1 MTVHCC
7 SSRTTATS
15 SSGSLPAC
23 CIWKTASLSTLSLL
37 FGFPEIPRKGRKPEN
52 PTPAPAPKRKKPDV
66 PTLDD
71 VPRPPEKP
79 KRTGGTKNL
88 QKQLNTLEREIS
100 QLEQQSAD
108 LEQQMI
114 EASSDSARLLEL
126 MTEKETCDE
135 SLAAK
140 MDEWEAVAAELEE
153 MPAMIER
160 RFWLALAALFAVG
173 GVVQLPWAP
182 SRFGAAF
189 FLVLAVG
196 CAGMW
201 LMLHGR
207 EKYGV
212 CRVLAVLGRVL
223 FALFVVSFAAIQLFV
238 IQAGMRTQATD
249 TQAEYYIVLGALV
262 NPDGQPSAALAAR
275 CDTAAELLAENPDSK
290 AVLCGGQGSN
300 EPCTEADSMFAYL
313 TEQKGVDPARLLRE
327 DASTNTIENL
337 ENARTL
343 IENRRGARP

>member
-1 MTVHCC
+1 
-7 SSRTTATS
+7 
-15 SSGSLPAC
+15 
-23 CIWKTASLSTLSLL
+23 
-37 FGFPEIPRKGRKPEN
+37 
-52 PTPAPAPKRKKPDV
+52 
-66 PTLDD
+66 
-71 VPRPPEKP
+71 
-79 KRTGGTKNL
+79 
-88 QKQLNTLEREIS
+88 
-100 QLEQQSAD
+100 
-108 LEQQMI
+108 
-114 EASSDSARLLEL
+114 
-126 MTEKETCDE
+126 
-135 SLAAK
+135 
-140 MDEWEAVAAELEE
+140 
-153 MPAMIER
+153 MIER

-182 SRFGAAF
+182 SRFGAVF
-189 FLVLAVG
+189 FLALAVG
-196 CAGMW
+196 CAGMS
-201 LMLHGR
+201 LVLHGQ

-223 FALFVVSFAAIQLFV
+223 FALFVVSFAVIQLFV

-290 AVLCGGQGSN
+290 AVLCGGQGGN

-327 DASTNTIENL
+327 DMSTNTIENL

-343 IENRRGARP
+343 IETAEARDHESYTAAVVTSDYHLARAKVLMRRAGYEEGLGVPAPTPYPGQWVAVRCREYCSILGLMLTGRWTV

>member
-1 MTVHCC
+1 
-7 SSRTTATS
+7 
-15 SSGSLPAC
+15 
-23 CIWKTASLSTLSLL
+23 
-37 FGFPEIPRKGRKPEN
+37 
-52 PTPAPAPKRKKPDV
+52 
-66 PTLDD
+66 
-71 VPRPPEKP
+71 
-79 KRTGGTKNL
+79 
-88 QKQLNTLEREIS
+88 
-100 QLEQQSAD
+100 
-108 LEQQMI
+108 
-114 EASSDSARLLEL
+114 
-126 MTEKETCDE
+126 
-135 SLAAK
+135 
-140 MDEWEAVAAELEE
+140 
-153 MPAMIER
+153 MIER

-182 SRFGAAF
+182 SRFGAVF
-189 FLVLAVG
+189 FLALAVG

-201 LMLHGR
+201 LVLHGQ

-212 CRVLAVLGRVL
+212 CRVLALLGRVL

-343 IENRRGARP
+343 IETAEARDHESYTAAVVTSDYHLARAKVLMRRAGYEEGLGVPAPTPYPGQWVAVRCREYCSILGLMLTGRWTV

>member
-1 MTVHCC
+1 
-7 SSRTTATS
+7 
-15 SSGSLPAC
+15 
-23 CIWKTASLSTLSLL
+23 
-37 FGFPEIPRKGRKPEN
+37 
-52 PTPAPAPKRKKPDV
+52 
-66 PTLDD
+66 
-71 VPRPPEKP
+71 
-79 KRTGGTKNL
+79 
-88 QKQLNTLEREIS
+88 
-100 QLEQQSAD
+100 
-108 LEQQMI
+108 
-114 EASSDSARLLEL
+114 
-126 MTEKETCDE
+126 
-135 SLAAK
+135 
-140 MDEWEAVAAELEE
+140 
-153 MPAMIER
+153 MIER

-182 SRFGAAF
+182 SRFGAVF
-189 FLVLAVG
+189 FLALAVG

-201 LMLHGR
+201 LVLHGQ

-212 CRVLAVLGRVL
+212 CRVLVVLGRVL

-290 AVLCGGQGSN
+290 AVLCGGQGGN
-300 EPCTEADSMFAYL
+300 EPCTEADAMFACL

-327 DASTNTIENL
+327 DVSTNTIENL

-343 IENRRGARP
+343 IETAEARDHESYTAAVVTSDYHLARAKVLMRRAGYEEGLGVPAPTPYPGQWVAVRCREYCSILGLMLTGRWTV

>member
-1 MTVHCC
+1 
-7 SSRTTATS
+7 
-15 SSGSLPAC
+15 
-23 CIWKTASLSTLSLL
+23 
-37 FGFPEIPRKGRKPEN
+37 
-52 PTPAPAPKRKKPDV
+52 
-66 PTLDD
+66 
-71 VPRPPEKP
+71 
-79 KRTGGTKNL
+79 
-88 QKQLNTLEREIS
+88 
-100 QLEQQSAD
+100 
-108 LEQQMI
+108 
-114 EASSDSARLLEL
+114 
-126 MTEKETCDE
+126 
-135 SLAAK
+135 
-140 MDEWEAVAAELEE
+140 
-153 MPAMIER
+153 MIER

-201 LMLHGR
+201 LMLHGQ

-223 FALFVVSFAAIQLFV
+223 FALFVVSFAVIQLFV
-238 IQAGMRTQATD
+238 IQADMRTQATD

-290 AVLCGGQGSN
+290 AVLCGGQGGN

-327 DASTNTIENL
+327 DMSTNTIENL

-343 IENRRGARP
+343 IETAEARDHESYTAAVVTSDYHLARAKVLMRRAGYEEGLGVPAPTPYPGQWVAVRCREYCSILGLMLSGRWTV

>member
-1 MTVHCC
+1 
-7 SSRTTATS
+7 
-15 SSGSLPAC
+15 
-23 CIWKTASLSTLSLL
+23 
-37 FGFPEIPRKGRKPEN
+37 
-52 PTPAPAPKRKKPDV
+52 
-66 PTLDD
+66 
-71 VPRPPEKP
+71 
-79 KRTGGTKNL
+79 
-88 QKQLNTLEREIS
+88 
-100 QLEQQSAD
+100 
-108 LEQQMI
+108 MI
-114 EASSDSARLLEL
+114 E
-126 MTEKETCDE
+126 C
-135 SLAAK
+135 
-140 MDEWEAVAAELEE
+140 
-153 MPAMIER
+153 

-290 AVLCGGQGSN
+290 AVLCGGQGGN

-327 DASTNTIENL
+327 DVSTNTIENL

-343 IENRRGARP
+343 IETAEARDHESYTAAVVTSDYHLARAKVLMRRAGYEEGLGVPAPTPYPGQWVAVRCREYCSILGLMLTGRWG

>member
-1 MTVHCC
+1 
-7 SSRTTATS
+7 
-15 SSGSLPAC
+15 
-23 CIWKTASLSTLSLL
+23 
-37 FGFPEIPRKGRKPEN
+37 
-52 PTPAPAPKRKKPDV
+52 
-66 PTLDD
+66 
-71 VPRPPEKP
+71 
-79 KRTGGTKNL
+79 
-88 QKQLNTLEREIS
+88 
-100 QLEQQSAD
+100 
-108 LEQQMI
+108 
-114 EASSDSARLLEL
+114 
-126 MTEKETCDE
+126 
-135 SLAAK
+135 
-140 MDEWEAVAAELEE
+140 
-153 MPAMIER
+153 MIER

-201 LMLHGR
+201 LMLHGQ

-223 FALFVVSFAAIQLFV
+223 FALFVVSFAVIQLFV
-238 IQAGMRTQATD
+238 IQADMRTQATD

-290 AVLCGGQGSN
+290 AVLCGGQGGN

-327 DASTNTIENL
+327 DMSTNTIENL

-343 IENRRGARP
+343 IETAEARDHESYTAAVVTSDYHLARAKVLMRRAGYEEGLGVPAPTPYPGQWVAVRCREYCSILGLMLTGRWTV

>member
-1 MTVHCC
+1 
-7 SSRTTATS
+7 
-15 SSGSLPAC
+15 
-23 CIWKTASLSTLSLL
+23 
-37 FGFPEIPRKGRKPEN
+37 
-52 PTPAPAPKRKKPDV
+52 
-66 PTLDD
+66 
-71 VPRPPEKP
+71 
-79 KRTGGTKNL
+79 
-88 QKQLNTLEREIS
+88 
-100 QLEQQSAD
+100 
-108 LEQQMI
+108 
-114 EASSDSARLLEL
+114 
-126 MTEKETCDE
+126 
-135 SLAAK
+135 
-140 MDEWEAVAAELEE
+140 
-153 MPAMIER
+153 MIER

-182 SRFGAAF
+182 SRFGAVF
-189 FLVLAVG
+189 FLALAVG
-196 CAGMW
+196 CVGMW
-201 LMLHGR
+201 LVLHGQ

-343 IENRRGARP
+343 IETAEARDHESYTAAVVTSDYHLARAKVLMRRAGYEEGLGVPAPTPYPGQWVAVRCREYCSILGLMLTGRWTA

>member
-1 MTVHCC
+1 
-7 SSRTTATS
+7 
-15 SSGSLPAC
+15 
-23 CIWKTASLSTLSLL
+23 
-37 FGFPEIPRKGRKPEN
+37 
-52 PTPAPAPKRKKPDV
+52 
-66 PTLDD
+66 
-71 VPRPPEKP
+71 
-79 KRTGGTKNL
+79 
-88 QKQLNTLEREIS
+88 
-100 QLEQQSAD
+100 
-108 LEQQMI
+108 
-114 EASSDSARLLEL
+114 
-126 MTEKETCDE
+126 
-135 SLAAK
+135 
-140 MDEWEAVAAELEE
+140 
-153 MPAMIER
+153 MIER

-182 SRFGAAF
+182 SRFGAVF
-189 FLVLAVG
+189 FLALAVG

-201 LMLHGR
+201 LVLHGQ

-212 CRVLAVLGRVL
+212 CRVLVVLGRVL

-343 IENRRGARP
+343 IETAEARDHESYTAAVVTSDYHLARAKVLMRRAGYEEGLGVPAPTPYPGQWVAVRCREYCSILGLMLTGRWTV

>member
-1 MTVHCC
+1 
-7 SSRTTATS
+7 
-15 SSGSLPAC
+15 
-23 CIWKTASLSTLSLL
+23 
-37 FGFPEIPRKGRKPEN
+37 
-52 PTPAPAPKRKKPDV
+52 
-66 PTLDD
+66 
-71 VPRPPEKP
+71 
-79 KRTGGTKNL
+79 
-88 QKQLNTLEREIS
+88 
-100 QLEQQSAD
+100 
-108 LEQQMI
+108 
-114 EASSDSARLLEL
+114 
-126 MTEKETCDE
+126 
-135 SLAAK
+135 
-140 MDEWEAVAAELEE
+140 
-153 MPAMIER
+153 MIER

-182 SRFGAAF
+182 SRFGAVF
-189 FLVLAVG
+189 FLALAVG

-201 LMLHGR
+201 LVLHGQ

-223 FALFVVSFAAIQLFV
+223 FVMFVVSFAAIQLFV

-343 IENRRGARP
+343 IETAEARDHESYTAAVVTSDYHLARAKVLMRRAGYEEGLGVPAPTPYPGQWVAMRCREYCSILGLMLTGRWTV

>member
-1 MTVHCC
+1 
-7 SSRTTATS
+7 
-15 SSGSLPAC
+15 
-23 CIWKTASLSTLSLL
+23 
-37 FGFPEIPRKGRKPEN
+37 
-52 PTPAPAPKRKKPDV
+52 
-66 PTLDD
+66 
-71 VPRPPEKP
+71 
-79 KRTGGTKNL
+79 
-88 QKQLNTLEREIS
+88 
-100 QLEQQSAD
+100 
-108 LEQQMI
+108 
-114 EASSDSARLLEL
+114 
-126 MTEKETCDE
+126 
-135 SLAAK
+135 
-140 MDEWEAVAAELEE
+140 
-153 MPAMIER
+153 MIER

-182 SRFGAAF
+182 SRFGAVF
-189 FLVLAVG
+189 FLALAVC

-201 LMLHGR
+201 LVLHGQ
-207 EKYGV
+207 EKYGF

-343 IENRRGARP
+343 IETAEARDHESYTAAVVTSDYHLARAKVLMRRAGYEEGLGVPAPTPYPGQWVAVRCREYCSILGLMLTGRWTA

>member
-1 MTVHCC
+1 
-7 SSRTTATS
+7 
-15 SSGSLPAC
+15 
-23 CIWKTASLSTLSLL
+23 
-37 FGFPEIPRKGRKPEN
+37 
-52 PTPAPAPKRKKPDV
+52 
-66 PTLDD
+66 
-71 VPRPPEKP
+71 
-79 KRTGGTKNL
+79 
-88 QKQLNTLEREIS
+88 
-100 QLEQQSAD
+100 
-108 LEQQMI
+108 
-114 EASSDSARLLEL
+114 
-126 MTEKETCDE
+126 
-135 SLAAK
+135 
-140 MDEWEAVAAELEE
+140 
-153 MPAMIER
+153 MIER

-182 SRFGAAF
+182 SRFGAVF
-189 FLVLAVG
+189 FLALAVG

-201 LMLHGR
+201 LVLHGQ
-207 EKYGV
+207 EKYGF

-275 CDTAAELLAENPDSK
+275 CDTAAELLAESPDSK

-300 EPCTEADSMFAYL
+300 EPCTEADSMFVYL

-343 IENRRGARP
+343 IETAEARDHESYTAAVVTSDYHLARAKVLMRREGYEEGLGVPAPTPYPGQWVAVRCREYCSILGLMLTGRWTV